1 MSRFRLLSS
10 FTIILLINVSCGK
23 SLPVLDQVDLDV
35 WKNDKLAC
43 QGKRISMSAAIQ
55 SQSEKLLALSEK
67 EIIQLLGKPDENE
80 LYTRNQK
87 FYYYFLEPSKACS
100 DTVRGEAKKLVVRF
114 NATGLAREVL
124 VEGERGKEL

>member
-10 FTIILLINVSCGK
+10 LTIILLINVSCGK
-23 SLPVLDQVDLDV
+23 SLPALDQVDLDV

-87 FYYYFLEPSKACS
+87 FYYYYLEPSKACS
-100 DTVRGEAKKLVVRF
+100 DTVHSESRKLVVRF
-114 NATGLAREVL
+114 NATGLAREVS
-124 VEGERGKEL
+124 VEGGRE